1 MNLKKA
7 ALRIVYQDQI
17 FATDI
22 YKILNVLSPD
32 IIKDISKTK
41 VNYNNTVN
49 ALILL
54 SRNIETIRYR
64 L

>member
-1 MNLKKA
+1 MKKA

-17 FATDI
+17 FATEM

-41 VNYNNTVN
+41 VNYNNTLN
-49 ALILL
+49 ALKLL

-64 L
+64 S